1 MVTENEDFKNGLIG
15 LNSFGFGGANGHI
28 ILKPYTKLNKP
39 NNKSKYRLAV
49 ASGRTIES
57 VEHFLDGMEKNEN
70 DEEFLAMVD
79 EIHKSNIDG
88 HIYRG

>member
-1 MVTENEDFKNGLIG
+1 MVTENINYKDGLIG

-28 ILKPYTKLNKP
+28 VLKPYSKLKIP
-39 NNKSKYRLAV
+39 HNKSSYRLAV
-49 ASGRTIES
+49 SSGRTIES
-57 VEHFLDGMEKNEN
+57 VEHFLNGIEKYEN